1 MVEHR
6 AEANA
11 TDVTVGR
18 AVNRVAECHVI
29 GGHRFR
35 NRARSAADIKKTAR
49 HLLPRPDFGK
59 GAVTLGIEIDLE
71 RLLTCSDIP
80 LRLHNSKMSA
90 FVPFSTAEFAHY

>member
-11 TDVTVGR
+11 TDVTIGR

-29 GGHRFR
+29 GRHRFR
-35 NRARSAADIKKTAR
+35 NRTRSAANVKKAAR
-49 HLLPRPDFGK
+49 HLLPGPNFGK
-59 GAVTLGIEIDLE
+59 SPVTLGVEIDLE

-80 LRLHNSKMSA
+80 FRFHNFQDVGICPLLK
-90 FVPFSTAEFAHY
+90 